1 MHCKEA
7 SEEAKIR
14 YRMLGFTQPSMYHLK
29 PLGKDTIRKGMK
41 EIAQRFDLKDWES
54 FAGQALRAYMATKL
68 GNDDSVNITEA
79 MAALRHKSV
88 AAHKHY
94 NKTSGISETN
104 RHKALGIIKH

>member
-1 MHCKEA
+1 M
-7 SEEAKIR
+7 
-14 YRMLGFTQPSMYHLK
+14 
-29 PLGKDTIRKGMK
+29 
-41 EIAQRFDLKDWES
+41 
-54 FAGQALRAYMATKL
+54 RAYVATKL
-68 GNDDSVNITEA
+68 GNDDSVNVTEA